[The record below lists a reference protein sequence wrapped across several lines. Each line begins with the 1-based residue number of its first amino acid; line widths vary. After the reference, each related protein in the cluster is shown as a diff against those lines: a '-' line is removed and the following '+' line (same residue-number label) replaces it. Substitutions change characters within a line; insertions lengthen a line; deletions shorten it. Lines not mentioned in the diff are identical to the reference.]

1 MWLLAR
7 KCFLHVAMARSLV
20 LYLLIT
26 LNSNHAFMH
35 HPSTVFGCTRQ
46 HKNRNRIISYSSVV
60 DHRSKQSQSVP
71 HDGSFASVSA
81 REDENSALISQLSL
95 DKAEYLVVLWHSLS
109 EVGLEIDNPHSFDS
123 TVSAGLMEHIQH
135 CIDVDL
141 IRNYE
146 VYDTSSS
153 LLMEPRAATV
163 VDEPDNEQLDMD
175 NILTVTRTWVKAMIA
190 DFAICPYTIDA
201 DRAGKP
207 IGGVR
212 YSISDA
218 STPEEA
224 FRDFWAEVY
233 GMLSTTQE
241 DISTVL
247 LTYPRR
253 VFNDEG
259 YFEKVK
265 DMIRIHI
272 YA

>member
-1 MWLLAR
+1 MLIAR
-7 KCFLHVAMARSLV
+7 CFV
-20 LYLLIT
+20 LYFVVT
-26 LNSNHAFMH
+26 LKSSYAFIH
-35 HPSTVFGCTRQ
+35 HPSAVFGWTRQ
-46 HKNRNRIISYSSVV
+46 HNSRHSSIASYSSVV
-60 DHRSKQSQSVP
+60 DNRSKQSHSTP
-71 HDGSFASVSA
+71 HDGSSFASVSA
-81 REDENSALISQLSL
+81 RKDEDSATVSQLSL

-109 EVGLEIDNPHSFDS
+109 ELGLEIDHPHNFDS
-123 TVSAGLMEHIQH
+123 TVSAGLMDHVQH
-135 CIDVDL
+135 CVDVDL

-163 VDEPDNEQLDMD
+163 VDEPDNESIDMD
-175 NILTVTRTWVKAMIA
+175 NILTVTRAWVKAMIA

-201 DRAGKP
+201 DKAGKP

-253 VFNDEG
+253 VFDDEG
-259 YFEKVK
+259 YFEKVRV
-265 DMIRIHI
+265 IT
-272 YA
+272 